1 MEKFQ
6 FSKNNQT
13 KQTNKKQKNPNRY
26 ELEIYA
32 TKGN

>member
-1 MEKFQ
+1 MEH
-6 FSKNNQT
+6 FSFARII
-13 KQTNKKQKNPNRY
+13 KQNKQKQKNPNRY